1 MSITAAEVKALR
13 DRTGAG
19 MMECKA
25 ALTEAGG
32 NLEEAITLL
41 RKRGLAQA
49 AKKAGRA
56 TTEGLVTALLEDN
69 GRRGVLVEV
78 DCETDFVARTDDF
91 QSLVRQVARAVLDA
105 GHGATEAWLRD
116 ANGPVAA
123 LVAAAIARIGENITV
138 PRAVYFETDGLLGHY
153 IHLGGRIGVLV
164 DLRGGSDAA
173 LGSDAAR
180 TLLKEVAMHVAAAS
194 PQYVRR
200 DEVPAAVLE
209 RERGIYRAQLEG
221 QNKPPAVVE
230 KIVEGKLAAFYEQA
244 VLLDQPSIRDPKV
257 TVGAMVAAASAAA
270 GAPLEVVRFARFKV
284 GEAASA

>member
-56 TTEGLVTALLEDN
+56 TTEGLVTALIQDD

-91 QSLVRQVARAVLDA
+91 QALARDVARAVFDA
-105 GHGATEAWLRD
+105 GHEATEAWLRD
-116 ANGPVAA
+116 AEGPVAA
-123 LVAAAIARIGENITV
+123 LVTAAIAKIGENITV
-138 PRAVYFETDGLLGHY
+138 PRAVYFETDGILGHY
-153 IHLGGRIGVLV
+153 IHLGGKIGVLV
-164 DLRGGSDAA
+164 ELRGESDAA
-173 LGSDAAR
+173 LRSDAAR

-200 DEVPAAVLE
+200 DEVPAAVLD
-209 RERGIYRAQLEG
+209 RERSIYRAQLEG
-221 QNKPPAVVE
+221 QNKPAAV
-230 KIVEGKLAAFYEQA
+230 IDSLSRWY
-244 VLLDQPSIRDPKV
+244 P
-257 TVGAMVAAASAAA
+257 
-270 GAPLEVVRFARFKV
+270 
-284 GEAASA
+284 

>member
-56 TTEGLVTALLEDN
+56 TTEGLVTALLQDD

-91 QSLVRQVARAVLDA
+91 QALVRDVARAVLDA
-105 GHGATEAWLRD
+105 GHGATGAWLGD
-116 ANGPVAA
+116 PNGPVAA
-123 LVAAAIARIGENITV
+123 LVAAAIAKIGENITV
-138 PRAVYFETDGLLGHY
+138 PRAVYFETDGVLGHY

-164 DLRGGSDAA
+164 DLRGGPDAVLRSDAV
-173 LGSDAAR
+173 R
-180 TLLKEVAMHVAAAS
+180 TLLKEIAMHVAAAS

-200 DEVPAAVLE
+200 DEVPAAVLD

-221 QNKPPAVVE
+221 QNKPAAVVE
-230 KIVEGKLAAFYEQA
+230 RIVEGKLAAFYEQA
-244 VLLDQPSIRDPKV
+244 VLLDQPYIRDPKV
-257 TVGAMVAAASAAA
+257 TVGAVVAAASAAA
-270 GAPLEVVRFARFKV
+270 GAPVEVVRFARFKV

>member
-1 MSITAAEVKALR
+1 
-13 DRTGAG
+13 
-19 MMECKA
+19 
-25 ALTEAGG
+25 
-32 NLEEAITLL
+32 
-41 RKRGLAQA
+41 
-49 AKKAGRA
+49 
-56 TTEGLVTALLEDN
+56 
-69 GRRGVLVEV
+69 VLVEV